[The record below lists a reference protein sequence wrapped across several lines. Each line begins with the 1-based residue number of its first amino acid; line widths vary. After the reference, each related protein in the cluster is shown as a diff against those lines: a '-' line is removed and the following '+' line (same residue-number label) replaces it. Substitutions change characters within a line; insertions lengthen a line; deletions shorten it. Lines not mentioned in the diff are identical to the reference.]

1 MVINCNPET
10 VSTDYDESDRLYF
23 EADIWRWTCGLHDGS
38 HVLFVP
44 GIDAGN
50 RFGDLQ
56 LRAASRHYCVC
67 WWTDVCPASLF
78 PSQVCYHPMLLS
90 DVLSKVS
97 GAGANIRSTYAK
109 TFSI

>member
-1 MVINCNPET
+1 M
-10 VSTDYDESDRLYF
+10 DLWAALRAMF
-23 EADIWRWTCGLHDGS
+23 
-38 HVLFVP
+38 VLFVP